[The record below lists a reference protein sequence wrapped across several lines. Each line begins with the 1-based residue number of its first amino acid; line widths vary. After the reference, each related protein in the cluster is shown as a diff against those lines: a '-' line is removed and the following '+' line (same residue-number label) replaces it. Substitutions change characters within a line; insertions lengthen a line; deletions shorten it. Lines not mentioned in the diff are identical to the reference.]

1 MPKRA
6 RRRRR
11 PRSASARFRE
21 QLGELI
27 KSTRAAAGQT
37 RAALAGHAGVHAETI
52 RHIEEGRNFEI
63 ESLERVVDALQM
75 DFLHLV
81 SRAAGLKMRTEL
93 SAEQRRLLD
102 AFRSAA
108 ERDRNVIRLL
118 LDLPRP
124 TGDEPVAI
132 DQDPLPFDEAER
144 NDE

>member
-1 MPKRA
+1 MRKRP
-6 RRRRR
+6 RRRR

-81 SRAAGLKMRTEL
+81 SRAVGVKMSTQL

-102 AFRSAA
+102 AFRSAK
-108 ERDRNVIRLL
+108 ERDREVVRLL
-118 LDLPRP
+118 LNLPRP
-124 TGDEPVAI
+124 TGEEPVGI

-144 NDE
+144 PDGT